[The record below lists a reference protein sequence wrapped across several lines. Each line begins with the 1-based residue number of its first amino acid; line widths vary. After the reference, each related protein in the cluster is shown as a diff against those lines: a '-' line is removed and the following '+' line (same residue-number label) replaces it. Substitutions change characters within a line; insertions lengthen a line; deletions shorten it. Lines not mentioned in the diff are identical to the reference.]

1 MYVAGAGL
9 CVQRACV
16 GHCWLEIDYFCFSF
30 SIFVVVWVFMCLWL
44 SLAPPATFLPMHV
57 EIITNTC
64 SCSCRQVVIKYP
76 NTVTRNGA
84 TKWVL
89 GRSWYILYENFPSSR
104 GLADRSA
111 AVLGN
116 SSSLKFNL
124 NFWRSRSHREPTFQK
139 RNIFRYSLFRECDS
153 LLQNFNIRH

>member
-57 EIITNTC
+57 EIITNT
-64 SCSCRQVVIKYP
+64 CSCRQVVIKYP